1 MMRKILILLILSST
15 SLVAQSY
22 ARGYNS
28 EKLEQV
34 RDLLDPICKGDV
46 DYCDCLF
53 NKVVTEIPFKKL
65 RNPESIGLL
74 TEIVNSCQRE
84 FANYAFDPDKPAEL
98 SISSNV
104 TLNPRS
110 RGVLFDRD
118 TIRIPFVMKNYGLG
132 KAYDPSIYTELSTKQ
147 SSEIDFDKKTV
158 ISDLSPADEYNGELF
173 FWCRNLV
180 PGDTLTLK
188 IYGEDASGAV
198 TDNID
203 TYNFYTPLTKSKEL
217 AFYPADPQLISKG
230 TYKVNFEI
238 SNTGSVPLYYLDYE
252 FGLND
257 KLYANTSLDY
267 IDRITSNQFIFN
279 PEQFDIEYL
288 ALGNVMYP
296 GEMVRGEFIFS
307 VPGAFSDPDIELSVL
322 FSDDERWTKKGNH
335 VLISDY
341 QGFQQRV
348 NSQSIALNTSI
359 FSSYSDV
366 DDVSKIADVDPSCYA
381 IIIGNEHYQSDDIYS
396 VKFANR
402 DAQVF
407 QKYCQNLLGVP
418 AENIEMVLD
427 GSIGQ
432 MNEALR
438 KISNIV
444 EQERNA
450 VVYFYYAGHGW
461 PSEDSEPLL
470 IPSDISVN
478 QLENAIKLN
487 EVTKLFRRNPDT
499 ELIAFVDACY
509 ASESFAKQ
517 TRSVIIEIK
526 EPLVSGNQILFSAV
540 SQNQEANSHEESR
553 HGVFTYYLL
562 ESLKDKGGKLTMSE
576 LDERLRLNV
585 TKYVNSKSGLKNQ
598 VPTVHVP
605 VDKQDKI
612 EKWKIAD

>member
-1 MMRKILILLILSST
+1 MS
-15 SLVAQSY
+15 
-22 ARGYNS
+22 
-28 EKLEQV
+28 
-34 RDLLDPICKGDV
+34 
-46 DYCDCLF
+46 
-53 NKVVTEIPFKKL
+53 
-65 RNPESIGLL
+65 
-74 TEIVNSCQRE
+74 
-84 FANYAFDPDKPAEL
+84 
-98 SISSNV
+98 
-104 TLNPRS
+104 
-110 RGVLFDRD
+110 
-118 TIRIPFVMKNYGLG
+118 
-132 KAYDPSIYTELSTKQ
+132 
-147 SSEIDFDKKTV
+147 
-158 ISDLSPADEYNGELF
+158 
-173 FWCRNLV
+173 
-180 PGDTLTLK
+180 
-188 IYGEDASGAV
+188 
-198 TDNID
+198 
-203 TYNFYTPLTKSKEL
+203 
-217 AFYPADPQLISKG
+217 
-230 TYKVNFEI
+230 FEI
-238 SNTGSVPLYYLDYE
+238 SNTGSVPLYYLDFE
-252 FGLND
+252 FELKE
-257 KLYANTSLDY
+257 KLYANTSPDY
-267 IDRITSNQFIFN
+267 IDRITANQFVFN
-279 PEQFDIEYL
+279 PEQFDIDYL
-288 ALGNVMYP
+288 ALGDVMYP

-307 VPGAFSDPDIELSVL
+307 VPGAFGDPDIELAIL
-322 FSDDERWTKKGNH
+322 FSDDDRWYKKGNH
-335 VLISDY
+335 VLIADY
-341 QGFQQRV
+341 EGFQQRV
-348 NSQSIALNTSI
+348 NTQSIALNTSI

-366 DDVSKIADVDPSCYA
+366 DDVSKTAEISPSSYA
-381 IIIGNEHYQSDDIYS
+381 IIIGNENYQSDDIYS

-418 AENIEMVLD
+418 AENIELVLD

-487 EVTKLFRRNPDT
+487 EVTKLFRRNPET

-509 ASESFAKQ
+509 ASESFAKK
-517 TRSVIIEIK
+517 TRSVVIEIK

-562 ESLKDKGGKLTMSE
+562 ESLKDKGGKITMKE

-585 TKYVNSKSGLKNQ
+585 TKYVNGKSGLKNQ

-605 VDKQDKI
+605 VDREEKI

>member
-1 MMRKILILLILSST
+1 MMRKILILLILSSF
-15 SLVAQSY
+15 SLGAQNY
-22 ARGYNS
+22 AKGYNS

-34 RDLLDPICKGDV
+34 RDLLDLICKGDLE
-46 DYCDCLF
+46 YCDCLF

-65 RNPESIGLL
+65 RNSESIGLL

-84 FANYAFDPDKPAEL
+84 FANYAFDPDKPAKL
-98 SISSNV
+98 SISSNI

-118 TIRIPFVMKNYGLG
+118 TIRIPYVIKNYGLG
-132 KAYDPSIYTELSTKQ
+132 KAYDPSIYMEFSTKH
-147 SSEIDFDKKTV
+147 SSSIDYNKKTV
-158 ISDLSPADEYNGELF
+158 LSDLSPADEYNGELF

-188 IYGEDASGAV
+188 IYSEDASGAV

-230 TYKVNFEI
+230 TYKVSFEI
-238 SNTGSVPLYYLDYE
+238 RNTGSMPLHYLDYE

-257 KLYANTSLDY
+257 KLYANTTPDF
-267 IDRITSNQFIFN
+267 IDRITANKFIFN

-288 ALGNVMYP
+288 ALGNVLYP

-307 VPGAFSDPDIELSVL
+307 VPGAFKDPDIELNLL
-322 FSDDERWTKKGNH
+322 FSDDEKWSKKDNH
-335 VLISDY
+335 ILIRDY
-341 QGFQQRV
+341 QGFHQRV
-348 NSQSIALNTSI
+348 NSQTIALNTSI
-359 FSSYSDV
+359 FSNYSAVDV
-366 DDVSKIADVDPSCYA
+366 ISKTADINPSSYA
-381 IIIGNEHYQSDDIYS
+381 IVIGNEHYQSEDIYG

-418 AENIEMVLD
+418 AENIELVLD

-540 SQNQEANSHEESR
+540 SQNQEANAHEESK

-562 ESLKDKGGKLTMSE
+562 ESLKEKGGKLTMSE
-576 LDERLRLNV
+576 LDARLRLNV
-585 TKYVNSKSGLKNQ
+585 TKYVNGKSGLKEQ
-598 VPTVHVP
+598 VPKVHVP
-605 VDKQDKI
+605 SEKEDKMN
-612 EKWKIAD
+612 KWKIAD